1 MNFKK
6 HFCAISK
13 IKIVVEWEHPVL
25 PLTFQRLSSTF
36 CILCSAYKIDE

>member
-13 IKIVVEWEHPVL
+13 IKTVVEWEHPVL

-36 CILCSAYKIDE
+36 CILCSAYKIHE